1 MHSTRVTDPEI
12 PALTLAA
19 LPTDPSAPIVVG
31 VSGGL
36 DSAALLHLLHANRQ
50 NPLIAAHLDHGLRPI
65 PERNADQNA
74 LRSLCAPRGIPLI
87 TRSVNVAHS
96 ATFHSE
102 SLETAGRRE
111 RLRFLSETALECGAS
126 HIALAHHA
134 DDQAETLLFRLL
146 RGAGARGLAA
156 MRPITHFAL
165 GGNAFQILRP
175 LLHLRKRDL
184 AEIVHREK
192 LPFHEDSSNA
202 SNDFAR
208 NRIRNTLLPALHEIL
223 QRDPVLP
230 IARSAEL
237 LAEDDDFL
245 QSLAAHLDPEQP
257 QLPTKALADLAAPV
271 LGRVIQR
278 WLEWHRVPD
287 LSHDHIQTVARLATQ
302 TRPAKV
308 NLPGNHVARRNNGRL
323 FIESLP
329 QPPRKSA

>member
-1 MHSTRVTDPEI
+1 MHSTRATDPDSPAPNPAAI
-12 PALTLAA
+12 PA
-19 LPTDPSAPIVVG
+19 DPGAPILVG
-31 VSGGL
+31 ASGGL
-36 DSAALLHLLHANRQ
+36 DSTALLHLLHTRIP

-65 PERNADQNA
+65 SERESDQAA
-74 LRSLCAPRGIPLI
+74 LRALCTPRKIPLI
-87 TRSVNVAHS
+87 TRSVDVAHS
-96 ATFHSE
+96 ASRHHE

-156 MRPITHFAL
+156 MRPVTHFAL

-175 LLHLRKRDL
+175 LLHLRKDDL
-184 AEIVHREK
+184 TEIVRREN

-202 SNDFAR
+202 STDFAR
-208 NRIRNTLLPALHEIL
+208 NRIRNTLLPALRDVL

-245 QSLAAHLDPEQP
+245 QSLAAHLNPEQP
-257 QLPTKALADLAAPV
+257 ELPAKPLADLATPV

-287 LSHDHIQTVARLATQ
+287 LSQDHIRNVARLATQ
-302 TRPAKV
+302 THPAKV
-308 NLPGNHVARRNNGRL
+308 NLPGNQVARRNNGRL
-323 FIESLP
+323 FLEPLP
-329 QPPRKSA
+329 QPA